1 MHFDMSDEVNSHL
14 GLSEALVE
22 REVDKSGENSYILN
36 GRKIRLS
43 DMEEFLAKSRVG
55 DSSFRVISQGMSDK
69 LLNLSPKEFKGFIEE
84 AAGVKEYQD
93 KRYQAEAKLKRTR
106 ENLEKVGAILTELKP
121 QLRIL
126 KREKEKLEKKAE
138 YLAELK
144 SASVDLFGSRYR
156 EVLAWENKI
165 AEKRKTI

>member
-1 MHFDMSDEVNSHL
+1 M
-14 GLSEALVE
+14 VE

-84 AAGVKEYQD
+84 AAGVKNI
-93 KRYQAEAKLKRTR
+93 KISAIRRKLSKTLAK
-106 ENLEKVGAILTELKP
+106 I
-121 QLRIL
+121 
-126 KREKEKLEKKAE
+126 
-138 YLAELK
+138 
-144 SASVDLFGSRYR
+144 
-156 EVLAWENKI
+156 
-165 AEKRKTI
+165 